1 MDSGNLFILM
11 APVHVGGTWVRLFT
25 EWDIWDIEVRML
37 THLTDASPTLVA
49 QAWTWVLGQADRE
62 SGWAVRNADQGGQGG
77 LIDRPWLFASRRTT
91 TGSCIHSAQSYSV
104 GPGFGGKGKG
114 ERWQTVTKGQVLRQP
129 FKAFHFH
136 EKDELQGSFF
146 LLLPSSTAPS
156 KLKGIWARV
165 QGGEWWGET
174 LITSEDRMILSISME
189 LWFYF
194 LIEILFLKRKN
205 THMDKWAE
213 IQWKQMVLMSFISS
227 KTFSVIPKACKI
239 VLESLDRHPWF
250 DEFN

>member
-49 QAWTWVLGQADRE
+49 QAWTWVLGQADKE

-91 TGSCIHSAQSYSV
+91 IGSCIHSAQSYSV

-129 FKAFHFH
+129 FKASHFSWERWASRILLSSLAKFHFSF
-136 EKDELQGSFF
+136 KTQRDMSMGSGWRMVGREPDYIRGQNDSFY
-146 LLLPSSTAPS
+146 LH
-156 KLKGIWARV
+156 G
-165 QGGEWWGET
+165 T
-174 LITSEDRMILSISME
+174 LV
-189 LWFYF
+189 
-194 LIEILFLKRKN
+194 LFPNRN
-205 THMDKWAE
+205 
-213 IQWKQMVLMSFISS
+213 IVS
-227 KTFSVIPKACKI
+227 KTKKHSYG
-239 VLESLDRHPWF
+239 
-250 DEFN
+250 